1 MHIKKYFL
9 VIFTVIGLVLLL
21 LIFLNEKNSHCNI
34 LEIFIPTVYDNP
46 SEKCKLRLINTLNKS
61 EIPIMQAHHR
71 LASKFYKFMNGKAIE
86 TKADEMIAKYF
97 IEKTY
102 KDYEILTING
112 KKFIKLRQ
120 SNNQIKP
127 YPTEENNHTIKKL

>member
-1 MHIKKYFL
+1 
-9 VIFTVIGLVLLL
+9 
-21 LIFLNEKNSHCNI
+21 
-34 LEIFIPTVYDNP
+34 
-46 SEKCKLRLINTLNKS
+46 
-61 EIPIMQAHHR
+61 MQAHHR
-71 LASKFYKFMNGKAIE
+71 LASEFYKFMNGKAIE

-120 SNNQIKP
+120 SNDQIKP
-127 YPTEENNHTIKKL
+127 YPTDENNHTIKKL